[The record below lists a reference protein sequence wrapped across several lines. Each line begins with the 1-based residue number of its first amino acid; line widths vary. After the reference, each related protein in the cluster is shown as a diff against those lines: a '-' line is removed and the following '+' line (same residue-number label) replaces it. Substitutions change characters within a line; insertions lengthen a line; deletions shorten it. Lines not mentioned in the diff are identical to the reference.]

1 MQNACFLPCF
11 AVDVVGKYRYEVRDP
26 LGGAAL
32 PLLLDVLL
40 VGRTKMLRLHSCL
53 WLQNRSGMRLQTELQ
68 LGSSCRMPVV
78 LGPGDKLDSLQ
89 QLHLRVRLFTVC
101 PGVCWHMLHP
111 RECFGCCR
119 VF

>member
-53 WLQNRSGMRLQTELQ
+53 WLQNRSGMRLQPVLQ

-111 RECFGCCR
+111 R
-119 VF
+119 